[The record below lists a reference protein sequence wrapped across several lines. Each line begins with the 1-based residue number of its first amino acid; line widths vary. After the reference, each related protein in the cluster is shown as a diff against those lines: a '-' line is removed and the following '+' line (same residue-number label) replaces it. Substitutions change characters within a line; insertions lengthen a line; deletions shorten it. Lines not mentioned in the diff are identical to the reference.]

1 MWTEVEAVETP
12 GCGPGE
18 SGCESRRSNRSDPNR
33 SGSSAGRSAS
43 SAAGG
48 VGSRPTRILARGAPH
63 RRLGRVARHGTGP
76 LRSRGDRAQACRSW
90 ERRRREP
97 TVRGFDSLPARS
109 ARGTPSTAV
118 DRPLRPGVVVKRYD
132 QLRSKRPRSLPR
144 PSIAAGGPG
153 LSSNATVMRDRRAGI
168 AIHAGPKPSPP
179 AEHAFHHRGGPSS
192 APELAFHGRGS
203 SPHAWCCS

>member
-1 MWTEVEAVETP
+1 
-12 GCGPGE
+12 
-18 SGCESRRSNRSDPNR
+18 
-33 SGSSAGRSAS
+33 
-43 SAAGG
+43 

-132 QLRSKRPRSLPR
+132 QLRSKRPRSPSTAVDRRRRSGAVVKRYGHAGPTRGDRDPRGAQAEPAGRARLPR
-144 PSIAAGGPG
+144 PWGA
-153 LSSNATVMRDRRAGI
+153 
-168 AIHAGPKPSPP
+168 SP
-179 AEHAFHHRGGPSS
+179 
-192 APELAFHGRGS
+192 APVLAFHGRGS
-203 SPHAWCCS
+203 APAARSCS